1 MPTPTGARNSEQTL
15 IGPGWLYFDVP
26 IPATGVALTLT
37 PDPITGVP
45 TPSAGLLVGYT
56 TDGNKFTSGFDLVTI
71 EADESKAPLFTDP
84 GVETITIEG
93 NLMQIVDPAVVDKML
108 PNAKFDAALGL
119 WSFGGA
125 ITFPLNKQP
134 TVTLVALQ
142 RAPNN
147 SKWCYAML
155 YKAMNVE
162 AFVFNVTRKASAT
175 TPYKFQA
182 LPIGSRPPGDQ
193 LAQFA
198 EQPATILGAEMAP
211 GGLGQQGPQGPGQVA
226 PGYPGFSPQAR

>member
-1 MPTPTGARNSEQTL
+1 
-15 IGPGWLYFDVP
+15 
-26 IPATGVALTLT
+26 
-37 PDPITGVP
+37 
-45 TPSAGLLVGYT
+45 LVGYT

-71 EADESKAPLFTDP
+71 EADESKAPIFTDP

-93 NLMQIVDPAVVDKML
+93 NLMQIVDPLVVDKLL
-108 PNAKFDAALGL
+108 PNATFNAATGL

-147 SKWCYAML
+147 DKYCYAML

-162 AFVFNVTRKASAT
+162 AFVFNVTRKASST

-193 LAQFA
+193 LAQFM
-198 EQPATILGAEMAP
+198 EQPATLL
-211 GGLGQQGPQGPGQVA
+211 GGLAAEGGQQVQGQQVQAQQVQPGQGFVP
-226 PGYPGFSPQAR
+226 PGYQAR